1 MAVCRL
7 VAPPPL
13 VSRALNSDRR
23 GSCGGLHACS
33 AVTSSE
39 QSAEQ

>member
-23 GSCGGLHACS
+23 GSCGGLQSRS
-33 AVTSSE
+33 AATSR
-39 QSAEQ
+39 QQGAEQ